1 MYGKTREEAVL
12 ILLGLREH
20 VSLFVQHRRPG
31 LFHICI
37 FKLHFEATQM
47 YSQHVCDEPISFNI
61 C

>member
-20 VSLFVQHRRPG
+20 VSLLVQHRRAG
-31 LFHICI
+31 ENQF
-37 FKLHFEATQM
+37 
-47 YSQHVCDEPISFNI
+47 ISS